1 MARLLFTTLFCLLI
15 STASHGQNLN
25 IKCITISR
33 VITKIKNNVH
43 EKSENEGPRANF
55 KLEFENN
62 TDSTITLDSSHS
74 KFMLLF
80 RYNGLDYKRKVLSLF
95 LESFNEM
102 KEVRIKPNEKY
113 PVEFGIRLLSGTNL
127 VKEKK
132 NKSDYYNYSQEM
144 LKVLPTL
151 QIQYMDPD
159 LRIMSGKIG
168 SINVEDYTYIPQR
181 PAKH

>member
-1 MARLLFTTLFCLLI
+1 MARLLFPTLFCLLI
-15 STASHGQNLN
+15 SIATYGQNLT

-43 EKSENEGPRANF
+43 EKSENEGPRADF

-102 KEVRIKPNEKY
+102 KEVHIKPNEKY
-113 PVEFGIRLLSGTNL
+113 PVEFGIRLLSGTSL
-127 VKEKK
+127 VKEKQS
-132 NKSDYYNYSQEM
+132 KSDYYDYSQEI
-144 LKVLPTL
+144 LKTLPTL
-151 QIQYMDPD
+151 KIQYMDPD
-159 LRIMSGKIG
+159 LRITSNKTENID
-168 SINVEDYTYIPQR
+168 IEDYIYTPKKPI
-181 PAKH
+181 K